1 MDWIEIECEEDIQQ
15 LNNAY
20 GYFEDSY
27 LVKMDYTSGDLV
39 DENLVGYEGQS
50 NDLRMV
56 FQRIE
61 RSPFSIELWFGH
73 TKRINMYFHNGNKF
87 LSDIMFAKVCKNDE
101 SYFWTVW
108 EEFEPNNKEQLE
120 MKDVCFIEAN
130 SVKWRIIEN

>member
-27 LVKMDYTSGDLV
+27 LVKMDYASGDLV